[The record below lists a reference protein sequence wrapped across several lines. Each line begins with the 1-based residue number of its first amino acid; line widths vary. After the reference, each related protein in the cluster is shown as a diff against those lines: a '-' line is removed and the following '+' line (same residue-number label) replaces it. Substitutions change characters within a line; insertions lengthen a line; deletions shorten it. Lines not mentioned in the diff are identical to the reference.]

1 MNCGLPVK
9 YEGDSGTSRALI
21 RGIFSSSFSPSKSIS
36 GAAIAVAREDDEK
49 DFGDRRWRRC
59 RGKH

>member
-9 YEGDSGTSRALI
+9 YEGDSGISRALNL
-21 RGIFSSSFSPSKSIS
+21 GSFSSSLSPSKSIS
-36 GAAIAVAREDDEK
+36 GAAIAAAREDDEK
-49 DFGDRRWRRC
+49 NLSDGCWRRC